1 MSSVVKLSIAQ
12 LSKINLSGGFLGKR
26 LGNLDKKALLDLA
39 FPLAKDVLS
48 KLTTK
53 PTSSILIKFE
63 RKKVEMEPLERE
75 KGFTFKL
82 RYK

>member
-63 RKKVEMEPLERE
+63 RKKWKWSR
-75 KGFTFKL
+75 
-82 RYK
+82 